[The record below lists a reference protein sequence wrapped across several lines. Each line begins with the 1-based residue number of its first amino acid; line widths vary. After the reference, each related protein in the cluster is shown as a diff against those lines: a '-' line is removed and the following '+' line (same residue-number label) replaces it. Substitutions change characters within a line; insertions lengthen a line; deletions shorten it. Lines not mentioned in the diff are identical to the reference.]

1 MPSHMKSSHFIK
13 ILREKKL
20 LLPPLSGYTDYPYR
34 VILANFNPPFIIT
47 EMANARAIVQKNRR
61 TMDILKIAEG
71 NHYNGVQLVGSTVEY
86 MRKAAIIV
94 EDLGFDYLDINMG
107 CTARKV
113 ACRGEGVSLMKN
125 EIHACEIVDA
135 ITNVVDVPVT
145 CKLRLGTSKQS
156 INVVSLSQKLV
167 DVGAIALT
175 IHGRSGEKKFGLPID
190 HEVIHEVAN
199 TLTIPIIANGGIC
212 TGSDAQQIMQVTGAA
227 AVMPG
232 RGLLGNPWIVP
243 EILNIFSKLSYTP
256 PTLQQKKEICLKH
269 LYLLVEFY
277 GERRAILKMRSI
289 LPHYFSSCLF
299 LKDLKKDVQQVIHTK
314 EISVML
320 ERIKERG
327 MNVVYRR

>member
-1 MPSHMKSSHFIK
+1 MPSHMKSSRFIT

-34 VILANFNPPFIIT
+34 VILADFNPPFIIT

-61 TMDILKIAEG
+61 TIDILKIAEG
-71 NHYNGVQLVGSTVEY
+71 KQYNGVQLVGSNAEY
-86 MRKAAIIV
+86 MRKAARIV

-125 EIHACEIVDA
+125 EMRACEIVGA
-135 ITNVVDVPVT
+135 ITDAVDIPVT

-156 INVVSLSQKLV
+156 INVVPLSQKLV
-167 DVGAIALT
+167 DAGVVALT

-190 HEVIHEVAN
+190 LQVIHEVAN
-199 TLTIPIIANGGIC
+199 ALTIPIIANGGIC
-212 TGSDAQQIMQVTGAA
+212 TGSHAQQMIQVTGAA

-243 EILNIFSKLSYTP
+243 EILNILSKRSYTP
-256 PTLQQKKEICLKH
+256 PTLQQKKDICLKH
-269 LYLLVEFY
+269 LRLLVEFY
-277 GERRAILKMRSI
+277 GERRAVLKMRSI

-299 LKDLKKDVQQVIHTK
+299 LKDLKNDVQQVTHNK
-314 EISVML
+314 EISTML
-320 ERIKERG
+320 ECIKESG
-327 MNVVYRR
+327 MNFVYRK